1 MSDADNQVG
10 GSGDP
15 FSQRD
20 QGGKTGEGDTERQ
33 EPPEEDEVP
42 ERQKPEGHR

>member
-10 GSGDP
+10 GTGEP

-20 QGGKTGEGDTERQ
+20 QDG
-33 EPPEEDEVP
+33 EDEAGKS
-42 ERQKPEGHR
+42 QKEHDREAPARD